1 MISAPGSVSVTL
13 MYCGPVGKQNY
24 IYKNFAFRRGFPS
37 LSGVRY
43 SPYSSQARAPTRQR
57 TPSQRH
63 VRYVPTQT
71 WTHDVCVLSKRE
83 DSCTPSREYHDTLN
97 AAGIGKKRVV
107 FDRSGNHQYFVKK
120 MEEEFPK
127 LARQQGAIEVLR
139 SSGGGAGTRGLVV
152 IPIES
157 LQG

>member
-1 MISAPGSVSVTL
+1 M
-13 MYCGPVGKQNY
+13 
-24 IYKNFAFRRGFPS
+24 KNFAFRRSFPS

-139 SSGGGAGTRGLVV
+139 SSGGGVGTRGLVV
-152 IPIES
+152 IPLES